1 MFRGVYS
8 VVTNLGG
15 TMMANAIA
23 YYPKRKFGNSS
34 NSYVANVK
42 PGVNE

>member
-15 TMMANAIA
+15 AMMANAIA

-42 PGVNE
+42 PGGNE